1 MQERLRRGSL
11 PSQVLREFHAADGEG
26 AAGCDGWGA
35 EQLARFVHRWVA
47 ERRER
52 EEVEAA
58 FEAAEYVEVTP
69 AYADCTGRY
78 VEVSFPRAA

>member
-1 MQERLRRGSL
+1 MGFT
-11 PSQVLREFHAADGEG
+11 REQYLQSAQKALMFFAINVALITYHKLNKGAADGD
-26 AAGCDGWGA
+26 A
-35 EQLARFVHRWVA
+35 
-47 ERRER
+47 
-52 EEVEAA
+52 AA